1 MAFDFESVI
10 SAAAGADAAD
20 IILKSGLRPALKVDG
35 AVRLLELA
43 PPSAEELLGLIER
56 LAPQDAFARLG
67 AEGDCDFAVERGDA
81 GRHRVNAFRHSRGV
95 GMVLRQVKAHVPTF
109 RTLHLPERQCTAL
122 SQLHRGLV
130 LVTGVTGSGK
140 STTLA
145 SLMEAITTARPVHAV
160 TLEDPVEFRF
170 RDGPSV
176 IHQREV
182 GVNMK
187 DWQSGLRAAL
197 REAPDVIMLGEIRDA
212 ASMEAALSAAE
223 TGHLVLSTLHT
234 VNAIQ
239 TVERIMT
246 FFPPH
251 QHDLVRMQLSL
262 VLEGVLSQRLVH
274 SKATGRR
281 VPALEILLP
290 TPRVRELLRQGKTR
304 DLDHALVDGASQY
317 GTQTF
322 NMALKAL
329 VDGAMVEESDAIA
342 ASDNPDDLR
351 LALRGISRGTERRLA
366 PSRS

>member
-1 MAFDFESVI
+1 
-10 SAAAGADAAD
+10 
-20 IILKSGLRPALKVDG
+20 
-35 AVRLLELA
+35 
-43 PPSAEELLGLIER
+43 
-56 LAPQDAFARLG
+56 
-67 AEGDCDFAVERGDA
+67 
-81 GRHRVNAFRHSRGV
+81 
-95 GMVLRQVKAHVPTF
+95 
-109 RTLHLPERQCTAL
+109 
-122 SQLHRGLV
+122 
-130 LVTGVTGSGK
+130 
-140 STTLA
+140 
-145 SLMEAITTARPVHAV
+145 MEAITTARPVHAV

-274 SKATGRR
+274 SKSTGRR

>member
-1 MAFDFESVI
+1 MSFAFEAVL
-10 SAAAGADAAD
+10 SAAAAADAAD

-35 AVRLLELA
+35 KVQLLELPA
-43 PPSAEELLGLIER
+43 PAEEELFALIES
-56 LAPQDAFARLG
+56 LSSKDAFTRLRTL
-67 AEGDCDFAVERGDA
+67 GDCDFAVERGDA
-81 GRHRVNAFRHSRGV
+81 GRLRVNAFRHSRGV
-95 GMVLRQVKAHVPTF
+95 GMVLRQVKAHVPSF

-122 SQLHRGLV
+122 SQLQRGLV

-145 SLMEAITTARPVHAV
+145 SMMESITSTRAVHAV

-170 RDGPSV
+170 HDGPSV
-176 IHQREV
+176 VHQREV
-182 GVNMK
+182 GVDMK
-187 DWQSGLRAAL
+187 DWQGGLRAAL

-212 ASMEAALSAAE
+212 ASMEAALAAAE

-251 QHDLVRMQLSL
+251 QHDLVRLQLSL
-262 VLEGVLSQRLVH
+262 VLEGVLSQRLVL

-281 VPALEILLP
+281 VPVLEILLS

-304 DLDHALVDGASQY
+304 DLDHALVDGAAQY

-322 NMALKAL
+322 NMALKSL
-329 VDGAMVEESDAIA
+329 VDEGLVDEAAAIA
-342 ASDNPDDLR
+342 GSDNPDDLR
-351 LALRGISRGTERRLA
+351 LALRGVSRGTDRRLA
-366 PSRS
+366 PARP